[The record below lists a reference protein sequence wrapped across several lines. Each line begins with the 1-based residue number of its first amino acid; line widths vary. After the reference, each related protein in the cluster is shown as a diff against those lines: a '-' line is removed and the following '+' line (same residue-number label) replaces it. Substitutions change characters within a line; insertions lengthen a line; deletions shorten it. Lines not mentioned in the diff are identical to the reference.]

1 MRNSGAD
8 MEQRQDYGMDAGMS
22 LAEERQITVITVCY
36 NSSDTIRKT
45 IESVL
50 RQTYSRIEYII
61 IDGASKDGTAETAR
75 SYQKQFQKKG
85 YAYRIISEP
94 DRGIYDAMN
103 KGIRE
108 ASGELVGFINAG
120 DWYEK
125 DAAAAAA
132 REYAR
137 MPYDYFY
144 ADIRLVRSD
153 GSVIVKHSR
162 PDRFPASRHWN
173 HPSSFCR
180 KQLYTELGGFKC
192 EGIHDD
198 FEFFLRVRKNG
209 GRIRILNKVLA
220 NFRTGGIS
228 SRKDVSMCRKRIRDR
243 YRGYREN
250 GYSPLC
256 LIECIAA
263 EAVKYVIS

>member
-1 MRNSGAD
+1 MRV
-8 MEQRQDYGMDAGMS
+8 
-22 LAEERQITVITVCY
+22 AEGRKMTVITVCY
-36 NSSDTIRKT
+36 NSKDIIRKT

-61 IDGASKDGTAETAR
+61 VDGGSKDGTVETAQ
-75 SYQKQFQKKG
+75 SYRKQFQKKG

-108 ASGELVGFINAG
+108 ASGELIGFINAG

-132 REYAR
+132 KEYAR

-144 ADIRLVRSD
+144 ADIRLVRTD
-153 GSVIVKHSR
+153 GRVIVKHAR
-162 PDRFPASRHWN
+162 PDRFPVSRHWN
-173 HPSSFCR
+173 HPTSFCR
-180 KQLYTELGGFKC
+180 KQLYEQLGGFKC

-198 FEFFLRVRKNG
+198 FEFFLRVRRNG
-209 GRIRILNKVLA
+209 GKIRIKNQVLA
-220 NFRTGGIS
+220 NFRMGGIS
-228 SRKDVSMCRKRIRDR
+228 SRKDAGMCRKRIRDR

-250 GYSPLC
+250 GYSPLY
-256 LIECIAA
+256 LMECIAA
-263 EAVKYVIS
+263 EAVKYVMG